1 MKPALLGLTLLLAAC
16 GTNSSTPKVRVVTLG
31 PGLSTNFLAIP
42 LARELGY
49 FEQAGLDVSLETVTS
64 STKAMQAVLGGSAD
78 AGAIGYAQTIQM
90 AVEGQRIRTI
100 YVSTNRTN
108 SVLVLPPNAVAR
120 IRRVEDLKGKVV
132 GIPAPGSP
140 TYTWVNNYLAKHG
153 VLAADYQTV
162 TITTGA
168 AAMAALE
175 SGRIDAACMNGG
187 DHLRY
192 LARNP
197 AGKILV
203 DGSSAAAMEEVLGG
217 QAYAGAGIGA
227 RQDWLDRNPDAARR
241 MAGALQRAHLWMRS
255 HSAEEILARLPAELR
270 SNEAVVDLAVLRW
283 AMLGYTNDGKIPL
296 GAPEAMQ
303 RFLGTTDEKLRTAK
317 IDLAATWT
325 NDFIPE
331 SK

>member
-1 MKPALLGLTLLLAAC
+1 MKPALLALTLLLASC
-16 GTNSSTPKVRVVTLG
+16 GSNSGTPKVRLATIG

-49 FEQAGLDVSLETVTS
+49 FQQGGLDVSVETLAT
-64 STKAMQAVLGGSAD
+64 STKAMQAVLGGSAE
-78 AGAIGYAQTIQM
+78 AGAIGYAQAIQM
-90 AVEGQRIRTI
+90 AVEGQRIRTF
-100 YVSTNRTN
+100 YTSTNRTN
-108 SVLVLPPNAVAR
+108 SVLVLPPNASAR

-153 VLAADYQTV
+153 VPSGSYQTV

-168 AAMAALE
+168 AAIAALE
-175 SGRIDAACMNGG
+175 SGRIDVACMNGG

-197 AGKILV
+197 AGQILV
-203 DGSSAAAMEEVLGG
+203 DGSSDAAMEAALGG
-217 QAYAGAGIGA
+217 LAYAGAAIGA

-241 MAGALQRAHLWMRS
+241 LAGALQRAHLWMRS

-270 SNEAVVDLAVLRW
+270 SNDAAVDLAVLRW
-283 AMLGYTNDGKIPL
+283 ASLGYTKDGKLPA
-296 GAPEAMQ
+296 GAAEAMQ
-303 RFLGTTDEKLRTAK
+303 QFLGSTDEKLRTAK

-325 NDFIPE
+325 NDFLP
-331 SK
+331 